1 MRALLLLLCLNI
13 LAVASV
19 KNAQKMYEH
28 KNYLEAI
35 KELKKSTSEYGN
47 PKLHLIWAKSAS
59 AIGHNIEA
67 MSAYER
73 VLMLEPSNIKAKK
86 SLIKIYVKL
95 KKNKLAKA
103 IIHELK
109 EEDLDFKEVK
119 IINEK
124 DVASH
129 SIKGSGSFAVGYD
142 DNINISADKN
152 LLDTYYA
159 TTVHPNEI
167 SSIFYRAT
175 ANINFLKEITSN
187 WYVKASLNGYY
198 NVNGKTNQYNIFLS
212 TTKFGIG
219 YYNEGN
225 YNIYMPISY
234 STLHYLTTDLLKFY
248 SISPQIDIFLS
259 KDMILSLNSKFER
272 KSFLNAIDKN
282 RDETSTAIGATL
294 YYKFDKNFV
303 FLDTEYQKFTSN
315 RALAADFV
323 DRETITVVAGV
334 NYRFT
339 EDIIGKF
346 SYKVIFGDYD
356 DVISNPAGTPTTEL
370 RDDTF
375 HQLNFKVSKK
385 LSNNLNVFIE
395 NEYTTNS
402 SNHIPADYD
411 KNVFMVGIGLK
422 F

>member
-1 MRALLLLLCLNI
+1 MRVFFLLVCLNI
-13 LAVASV
+13 FVMASTT
-19 KNAQKMYEH
+19 NAKKMYEH
-28 KNYLEAI
+28 KNYLGAI
-35 KELKKSTSEYGN
+35 EELKKSTSEYGN
-47 PKLHLIWAKSAS
+47 PQLHLIWAKSAE
-59 AIGHNIEA
+59 AIGNNIEA

-73 VLMLEPSNIKAKK
+73 VLMLEPSNIKVKKALAKV
-86 SLIKIYVKL
+86 YVKL
-95 KKNKLAKA
+95 KKFKLAKA
-103 IIHELK
+103 IINQLK
-109 EEDLDFKEVK
+109 EEDLDFKEIK

-124 DVASH
+124 EVATH

-142 DNINISADKN
+142 DNINISADKDI
-152 LLDTYYA
+152 LDTYYG
-159 TTVHPNEI
+159 TTVHPNET

-175 ANINFLKEITSN
+175 ANIKFLKELTSN
-187 WYVKASLNGYY
+187 WYLKASLHGYY

-212 TTKFGIG
+212 TTRFGAG
-219 YYNEGN
+219 YYKEGS
-225 YNIYMPISY
+225 YNVYVPVSY

-259 KDMILSLNSKFER
+259 KDLILSLNSKFER
-272 KSFLNAIDKN
+272 KSFLNAVDKN

-294 YYKFDKNFV
+294 YYKFDKNFL

-315 RALAADFV
+315 RIVPDDFV
-323 DRETITVVAGV
+323 DRESITVVAGV

-339 EDIIGKF
+339 EDITGKF

-356 DVISNPAGTPTTEL
+356 DVIFNPAGTPTTEL

-375 HQLNFKVSKK
+375 HQINLKVSKRIT
-385 LSNNLNVFIE
+385 NNLEVFVE
-395 NEYTTNS
+395 DEYTKNS

>member
-13 LAVASV
+13 LALASTA
-19 KNAQKMYEH
+19 NAKKMYQH
-28 KNYLEAI
+28 KNYLGAI

-47 PKLHLIWAKSAS
+47 PELHLLWAKSAE
-59 AIGHNIEA
+59 AIGNNIEA

-73 VLMLEPSNIKAKK
+73 VLMLDSSNVKAKK
-86 SLIKIYVKL
+86 SLVKIYVKL

-103 IIHELK
+103 IINELK

-119 IINEK
+119 IVNEK
-124 DVASH
+124 EIANH

-152 LLDTYYA
+152 KLDTYYV
-159 TTVHPNEI
+159 TTNHPNEI

-187 WYVKASLNGYY
+187 WYMKASLHGYY
-198 NVNGKTNQYNIFLS
+198 NVNGKSNKYNIFLS
-212 TTKFGIG
+212 TTRLGVG
-219 YYNEGN
+219 YYKEGS
-225 YNIYMPISY
+225 YNLYVPISY

-259 KDMILSLNSKFER
+259 KNMILSLNSKFER
-272 KSFLNAIDKN
+272 KSFLNNIDKN
-282 RDETSTAIGATL
+282 RDEKSVAVGATL

-315 RALAADFV
+315 RALASDFV
-323 DRETITVVAGV
+323 DRETITVVAGL
-334 NYRFT
+334 NYKFSS
-339 EDIIGKF
+339 DISGKF

-356 DVISNPAGTPTTEL
+356 DVISNPFGTLTTEL
-370 RDDTF
+370 RDDTYY
-375 HQLNFKVSKK
+375 QLDLKISKRISDK
-385 LSNNLNVFIE
+385 LNVFVE
-395 NEYTTNS
+395 DEYTTNS